1 MDAELGHRLLVEHAE
16 LMARQGIASRRY
28 EAWVTGFKAIQGTIR
43 KRIFGSFASVLGDKS
58 IEWMTQANLEHLP
71 SFASDQ
77 GVALIASER
86 QLDTAAGE
94 AVSSIAARAPYWL
107 QLARFSGSGLGVLLG
122 LHFSGFDGA
131 VLVQQ
136 NGLALSLALPLPPFV
151 LGQSWDPTPN
161 LVITPCSPLVAALT
175 SSVTPTRSIPA
186 GTPWFAF
193 DSNTDFCSR
202 FAVIFAGTL
211 PSSFMTSGVA
221 TFTGTEDGS
230 TAHPWPTVTWNNQ
243 FGDLTYKIQP
253 GAVTLVDGL
262 GPIVVSADTRTK
274 TTTGVQIM
282 ASASFIGSVDALA
295 WQAGANPYTD
305 LHPADLARL
314 QTTVSKWKPAKGT
327 CWGLF
332 SIVGGEM
339 WDYPPGLT
347 WDGDSNTW
355 DSGGSVV
362 QISGSF

>member
-1 MDAELGHRLLVEHAE
+1 MDAERGHRLLVEHAE
-16 LMARQGIASRRY
+16 LMARQGITSSRY
-28 EAWVTGFKAIQGTIR
+28 EAWVTGFKAVQGTIR
-43 KRIFGSFASVLGDKS
+43 KRIFGAFASVLGDKS

-71 SFASDQ
+71 SFSSDQ
-77 GVALIASER
+77 GVALIASGR

-107 QLARFSGSGLGVLLG
+107 QLARFSGSGPGVLLG

-136 NGLALSLALPLPPFV
+136 NGLALSLTLPLPPFV
-151 LGQSWDPTPN
+151 LGQAWDPTPN
-161 LVITPCSPLVAALT
+161 LVITPCSPLVTALT

-202 FAVIFAGTL
+202 FAVIF
-211 PSSFMTSGVA
+211 PSPLSSVFSKVTGRA
-221 TFTGTEDGS
+221 TFTNS
-230 TAHPWPTVTWNNQ
+230 
-243 FGDLTYKIQP
+243 
-253 GAVTLVDGL
+253 
-262 GPIVVSADTRTK
+262 
-274 TTTGVQIM
+274 
-282 ASASFIGSVDALA
+282 ASASMAWSSTLISSSYYPRIGLPIVIDGGSNVAVDADGTSLSTTA
-295 WQAGANPYTD
+295 VTVNADAPFTGYVDGVAVGALSTTD
-305 LHPADLARL
+305 LQRML
-314 QTTVSKWKPAKGT
+314 TTVAKWRPSKAT
-327 CWGLF
+327 CFGIF
-332 SIVGGEM
+332 AIVGAEM

-355 DSGGSVV
+355 DQGGSVV